1 MLTYFLVL
9 NGFYMEVV
17 YQKGEIIMHTKIKRA
32 VAIILSFVMIVCFA
46 TTASAVQPRYS
57 YTNATTIRLS
67 FTGTTANC
75 SIHIYGFST
84 VTSITDVNVT
94 LKDSNGTPVGIW
106 RNLSSTGQDFSFF
119 DTVPNLNKGE
129 HYNLS
134 FSAKVNTDNGS
145 EIISGS
151 TSNDCPE

>member
-1 MLTYFLVL
+1 MSC
-9 NGFYMEVV
+9 FYIEVV

-32 VAIILSFVMIVCFA
+32 VAIILSFVMIICFA
-46 TTASAVQPRYS
+46 TTVSAVQPRYS
-57 YTNATTIRLS
+57 YTNYTTTTLT
-67 FTGTTANC
+67 FKGTTAYC
-75 SIHIYGFST
+75 SITIFGYES
-84 VTSITDVNVT
+84 VTSITDVNIT

-106 RNLSSTGQDFSFF
+106 RNLSSTGQDFMFF

-129 HYNLS
+129 HYNIS

-151 TSNDCPE
+151 ASNDCPE

>member
-1 MLTYFLVL
+1 M
-9 NGFYMEVV
+9 
-17 YQKGEIIMHTKIKRA
+17 
-32 VAIILSFVMIVCFA
+32 
-46 TTASAVQPRYS
+46 
-57 YTNATTIRLS
+57 
-67 FTGTTANC
+67 
-75 SIHIYGFST
+75 
-84 VTSITDVNVT
+84 NVT

>member
-1 MLTYFLVL
+1 MSC
-9 NGFYMEVV
+9 FYIEVV

-32 VAIILSFVMIVCFA
+32 ITIILSFVMIVCFA
-46 TTASAVQPRYS
+46 TTVSAVQPRYS
-57 YTNATTIRLS
+57 YTRSTTTHLS
-67 FTGTTANC
+67 FRGTTANC
-75 SIHIYGFST
+75 SIVIYGAST
-84 VTSITDVNVT
+84 VTSITDVNIT

-106 RNLSSTGQDFSFF
+106 RNLSSTGQDFMFF

-129 HYNLS
+129 HYNIS

-151 TSNDCPE
+151 ASNDCPE